1 MAQKI
6 NEQFQSQWQKPM
18 FSFFDY
24 LPTKYDASKDEW
36 KVRKLIWDFKQGKRS
51 SKVAKLVASQIRKQF
66 GSTCDTLTFACIPA
80 SSAEA
85 NALRYEEFAEEVCR
99 LTGAQNAYKAIKVE
113 GERLAIHETKCGKS
127 ITTVNTISFDK
138 EFFNGK
144 RVVLFDDVITRGFS
158 YARFACELEYFGAE
172 VLGGYF
178 LGRTL
183 NLQ

>member
-24 LPTKYDASKDEW
+24 LPTKYDANKEEW

-66 GSTCDTLTFACIPA
+66 GSTCDTLTFVCIPA
-80 SSAEA
+80 SNAEA

>member
-1 MAQKI
+1 MAQQI
-6 NEQFQSQWQKPM
+6 NEQFKAQWEKPM
-18 FSFFDY
+18 FSFYDY
-24 LPTKYDASKDEW
+24 LPTKYEASKAEW
-36 KVRKLIWDFKQGKRS
+36 KVRKLIWDFKDGKRS
-51 SKVAKLVASQIRKQF
+51 AKVAQLVAKQIRKQF
-66 GSTCDTLTFACIPA
+66 GSTCDSLTFVCIPA
-80 SSAEA
+80 STPEA

-99 LTGAQNAYKAIKVE
+99 LTGAQNAYKYIRVE

-127 ITTVNTISFDK
+127 ITIAHFIDMDR

-144 RVVLFDDVITRGFS
+144 RVVIFDDVITRGFS

-183 NLQ
+183 NF

>member
-1 MAQKI
+1 MAQQI
-6 NEQFQSQWQKPM
+6 NEQFKAQWEKPM
-18 FSFFDY
+18 FTFFDY
-24 LPTKYDASKDEW
+24 LPTKYEAKKDEW
-36 KVRKLIWDFKQGKRS
+36 KVRKLIWDFKEGKRS
-51 SKVAKLVASQIRKQF
+51 KAVAKLVATQMRKQF
-66 GSTCDTLTFACIPA
+66 GSTCDTLVFACIPA
-80 SSAEA
+80 STPES

-99 LTGAQNAYKAIKVE
+99 LTGARNAYKAIRVE

-127 ITTVNTISFDK
+127 ITTVNTIDFDR

-172 VLGGYF
+172 ILGGYF

>member
-1 MAQKI
+1 MSMWLYEQWKEFGPVAKEYRDQIWDRFKAATAVINKKYQAFFEDIKEQQAENLAKKSVLCEKVEEIAEREINDSNEWNACSKEIEDIQKEWKTI
-6 NEQFQSQWQKPM
+6 GF
-18 FSFFDY
+18 
-24 LPTKYDASKDEW
+24 ASKKD
-36 KVRKLIWDFKQGKRS
+36 
-51 SKVAKLVASQIRKQF
+51 
-66 GSTCDTLTFACIPA
+66 
-80 SSAEA
+80 
-85 NALRYEEFAEEVCR
+85 
-99 LTGAQNAYKAIKVE
+99 KAIRVE

-172 VLGGYF
+172 ILGGYF

>member
-1 MAQKI
+1 MAQQI
-6 NEQFQSQWQKPM
+6 NEQFKAQWEKPM
-18 FSFFDY
+18 FSFYDY
-24 LPTKYDASKDEW
+24 LPTKYDASKNEW
-36 KVRKLIWDFKQGKRS
+36 KVRKLIWDFKDGKRS
-51 SKVAKLVASQIRKQF
+51 AKVAQLVAKQIRKQF
-66 GSTCDTLTFACIPA
+66 GSTCDSLTFVCIPA
-80 SSAEA
+80 STPEA

-99 LTGAQNAYKAIKVE
+99 LTGAQNAYAHIRVE

-127 ITTVNTISFDK
+127 ITSAHFIDMDK

-144 RVVLFDDVITRGFS
+144 RVLIFDDVITRGFS